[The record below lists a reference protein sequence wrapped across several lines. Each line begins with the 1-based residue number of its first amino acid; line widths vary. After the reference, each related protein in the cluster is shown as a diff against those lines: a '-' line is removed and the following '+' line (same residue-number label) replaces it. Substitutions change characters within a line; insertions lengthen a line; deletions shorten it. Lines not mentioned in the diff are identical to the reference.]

1 MSRPL
6 RIQAAGLTYHVTSR
20 GNGRMAIFLDDGDR
34 LEFLGVLAKVVRERQ
49 LACYAYCLMGNHY
62 HAVVATM
69 NPNLS
74 SAMRQL
80 NGDYASWW
88 NDRHGH
94 VGHVF
99 QGRFNAQIV
108 EDDTYLV
115 TACTYDVLNPVRAG
129 LVEAAGQWRWSSY
142 RATAGLEAVPGFL
155 SPKPLW
161 ERLGSDPA
169 NRYRVH
175 VVAAL
180 GTKLSR
186 DPILG
191 DPAFVERFTPWR
203 ERASKEVPM
212 RERLARPPLRDLFA
226 GENGR
231 PARNKAIAAARAAH
245 YRVTEIAEHL
255 GVQERTIFRVSAEER
270 RRGRG
275 VEVEG

>member
-1 MSRPL
+1 
-6 RIQAAGLTYHVTSR
+6 
-20 GNGRMAIFLDDGDR
+20 MAIFLDDGDR
-34 LEFLGVLAKVVRERQ
+34 LEFLGVLAKVAREKQ
-49 LACYAYCLMGNHY
+49 LVCYAYCLMGNHY

-129 LVEAAGQWRWSSY
+129 LVELPEQWPWSSY
-142 RATAGLEAVPGFL
+142 RATAGLEAVPDFL
-155 SPKPLW
+155 SPKALW
-161 ERLGSDPA
+161 ERLGPDPT
-169 NRYRVH
+169 NRYREH
-175 VVAAL
+175 VAAAL
-180 GTKLSR
+180 GTKLSPDANPRRPRLRRTLHALARTCEQGGADPGTAGR
-186 DPILG
+186 DPRCAICS
-191 DPAFVERFTPWR
+191 PARMVGWPATMPSPPPVRRTTWSPRSPNISAFRSARSF
-203 ERASKEVPM
+203 ERA
-212 RERLARPPLRDLFA
+212 
-226 GENGR
+226 
-231 PARNKAIAAARAAH
+231 
-245 YRVTEIAEHL
+245 T
-255 GVQERTIFRVSAEER
+255 R
-270 RRGRG
+270 RRRRARG